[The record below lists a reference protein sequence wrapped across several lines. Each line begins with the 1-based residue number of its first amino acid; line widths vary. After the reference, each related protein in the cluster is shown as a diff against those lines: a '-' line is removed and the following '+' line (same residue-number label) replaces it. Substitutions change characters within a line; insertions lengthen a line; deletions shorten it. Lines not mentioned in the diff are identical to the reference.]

1 MQPAGVHCGEEEEKV
16 RQYEAKPEYI
26 LSFDEHT
33 LPIIEQIS
41 EGLPGGFFIYHAD
54 GDEKLIYIN
63 SAMLRIFG
71 CETREEFRELTGDTF
86 KGIVHP
92 DDIEAVES
100 SIRSQILHSGNNLD
114 YVEYRINRRDGT
126 VRWVEDYGH
135 FIHTEAYGNI
145 FYVFIEDVTERM
157 QKRMAELERINEAL
171 YTAHLREDYFKRA
184 LLYEAVSFV
193 EINLTRDEFIS
204 ASVLNEEGRPQ
215 NLFTYMGIQPF
226 ERYSDFTRFWAD
238 FTEAGELRDYE
249 RFFDIGRLIRCYEA
263 GETEQTYDSWVTD
276 MYGRKRLSHYSF
288 FLEKN
293 KHTGDVIA
301 LSVSRDITEQ
311 VERQSLL
318 KSALRQAEIERLTRN
333 TFFANMSH
341 DIRTPLNAIIGYA
354 ELLKGCVG
362 DPGRVGE
369 CIEKI
374 HLSGEELLSV
384 FDEFLKDNLN
394 EPARAELTEREYH
407 LGELLSEVKKS
418 AERPIRAKNIQFS
431 MDKTGIS
438 HFTIEVDYIRL
449 REILN
454 QLLDNAI
461 KYTPAHGQVNFT
473 VKESKSDIK
482 GRGLYQFIIK
492 DSGCGIPEER
502 LEEIFHPA
510 RQEKSAVYNGMPG
523 AGLAVVRSYAET
535 MGGTIS
541 VESTVGEGSVFTVSL
556 PIKYPMKVSFM
567 EHESAAFEI
576 MGGGENKGRI
586 LLVEDNGI
594 NREIEE
600 ELLKNLGY
608 QVETACDGVSAYEI
622 LQASGQGQ
630 FALVLMDI
638 EMPGM
643 NGYETARAIRKLEN
657 EALSQIPIIALSSDA
672 METDRQ
678 KSLRAGMN
686 AYVTK
691 PVDINALQELIDD
704 ILRDSGWERAEP

>member
-1 MQPAGVHCGEEEEKV
+1 M
-16 RQYEAKPEYI
+16 RQYESNSDYRLK
-26 LSFDEHT
+26 FDEHT

-54 GDEKLIYIN
+54 GAEELIYIN
-63 SAMLRIFG
+63 GAMLRIFG
-71 CETREEFRELTGDTF
+71 CDTRDEFRELTGYTF
-86 KGIVHP
+86 RGIVHP
-92 DDIEAVES
+92 DDIGAVES
-100 SIRSQILHSGNNLD
+100 SIQSQILHNRDNLD
-114 YVEYRINRRDGT
+114 YVEYRIIRKDGT

-135 FIHTEAYGNI
+135 FIHTEAYGDI
-145 FYVFIEDVTERM
+145 FYVFIEDATERM
-157 QKRMAELERINEAL
+157 QKRMAEMERINEAL
-171 YTAHLREDYFKRA
+171 YTAHLRDDYFKRA

-215 NLFTYMGIQPF
+215 NLFTYMGIKPF
-226 ERYSDFTRFWAD
+226 EKYSDFTRFWAD
-238 FTEAGELRDYE
+238 FTEERELDEYE
-249 RFFDIGRLIRCYEA
+249 RFFDLERLIRCYEA

-293 KHTGDVIA
+293 EHTGDVIA

-318 KSALRQAEIERLTRN
+318 KSALRQAEMERLTRN

-362 DPGRVGE
+362 DPGRVGAY
-369 CIEKI
+369 IEKI

-384 FDEFLKDNLN
+384 FDEFLRDNLN

-407 LGELLSEVKKS
+407 LGELLREVEKS
-418 AERPIRAKNIQFS
+418 AERPIRAKNIQFH

-438 HFTIEVDYIRL
+438 HFSIEVDYIRL

-461 KYTPAHGQVNFT
+461 KYTPADGRVSFT
-473 VKESKSDIK
+473 VKEGRSDIK

-492 DSGCGIPEER
+492 DSGCGIPEAR

-510 RQEKSAVYNGMPG
+510 RKEKNAVYNGMPG

-535 MGGTIS
+535 MGGTVS

-556 PIKYPMKVSFM
+556 PIKYPMKASFM
-567 EHESAAFEI
+567 EHEGTAPGMQGAD
-576 MGGGENKGRI
+576 GGKGRI

-608 QVETACDGVSAYEI
+608 QVETACDGMNAYEI
-622 LQASGQGQ
+622 LKASGEGR
-630 FALVLMDI
+630 FVLVLMDI

-643 NGYETARAIRKLEN
+643 DGYETARAIRKMEN
-657 EALSQIPIIALSSDA
+657 EALSRIPIIALSSDA
-672 METDRQ
+672 MEEDRQ
-678 KSLRAGMN
+678 KSLKAGMD
-686 AYVTK
+686 AHVTK
-691 PVDINALQELIDD
+691 PVDIDALQTLIDN
-704 ILRDSGWERAEP
+704 ILGDTAGSRQRFLGL